1 MRPELKTILS
11 AAIIA
16 LGLVAAPVAAQE
28 GLLHVKVYDHGN
40 EMLHGVKAIGA
51 DGTQYDVK
59 AFRAGEGDRH
69 ILRVKALIEG
79 VEVPVKVVA
88 REGDVYSVKAIE
100 DDGTIV
106 DVKAV
111 APDGRLLDVKAVQLD
126 GHILSIKATGPDGS
140 PMPVK
145 AFTATGHTYDIKGVR
160 LVDDGPSGNHGGTDY
175 HAHVKAVLPAHG
187 H

>member
-1 MRPELKTILS
+1 MRVALFPTLAS
-11 AAIIA
+11 AIIA
-16 LGLVAAPVAAQE
+16 LGLAAAPAAAQE
-28 GLLHVKVYDHGN
+28 GLLHVKAYDHTN
-40 EMLHGVKAIGA
+40 EMLHGIKAIGA

-79 VEVPVKVVA
+79 VEVPVKVVE
-88 REGDVYSVKAIE
+88 REGDVFSVKAIE
-100 DDGTIV
+100 DDGTLV
-106 DVKAV
+106 DIKAV
-111 APDGRLLDVKAVQLD
+111 APDGTLLDVKAIQLD
-126 GHILSIKATGPDGS
+126 GHILSIKATAPDGS

-145 AFTATGHTYDIKGVR
+145 AFSETGHTYDIKGVR
-160 LVDDGPSGNHGGTDY
+160 LVDDGPSGSHGGTDY